1 MTLVGATVRRIDLG
15 AGSWLDLAKGWL
27 GEPDDFFDE
36 VAVNTPWRMS
46 RIFRYEKWVDEP
58 RLGAGARDTP
68 GHAGEVLAEARRRL
82 MRHYGVTLSGGGMAY
97 YRDGRD
103 GMAFHRDR
111 DLRYLDDT
119 IVAILTL
126 GGPRPFALRPFRYG
140 FAGRESEGGR
150 EAEGYVVEPGPG
162 DLLVMGGRRQAD
174 WQHSVP
180 KQYKLAVPGRI
191 SVQWRWTSRTGRPVV
206 GASYRTPRTYSS

>member
-1 MTLVGATVRRIDLG
+1 MQAATEAFRRVDLG
-15 AGSWLDLAKGWL
+15 AGSWVDLAKGWL
-27 GEPDDFFDE
+27 PDAGAVLDE
-36 VAVNTPWRMS
+36 VLSGTPWRMG

-58 RLGAGARDTP
+58 RLGAGARVVP
-68 GHAGEVLAEARRRL
+68 GRAGEALADARRRL
-82 MRHYGVTLSGGGMAY
+82 VRQYGVQLSGGGMAY

-126 GGPRPFALRPFRYG
+126 GGPRPFALRPFREVFAEADRQNGDRGG
-140 FAGRESEGGR
+140 FI
-150 EAEGYVVEPGPG
+150 VEPGPG
-162 DLLVMGGRRQAD
+162 DLLVMGGRCQAD

-180 KQYKLAVPGRI
+180 RQYKLGVPARV

-206 GASYRTPRTYSS
+206 GASYRAPRTYRS

>member
-1 MTLVGATVRRIDLG
+1 MTVFTQTVKRVDLG
-15 AGSWLDLAKGWL
+15 GGSWVDLGKGWL
-27 GEPDDFFDE
+27 PDGDRLFE
-36 VAVNTPWRMS
+36 QVVANAPWRMG
-46 RIFRYEKWVDEP
+46 RVFRYEKWVDEP
-58 RLGAGARDTP
+58 RLGAGARDIP
-68 GHAGEVLAEARRRL
+68 GPAGEALAEARRRL

-126 GGPRPFALRPFRYG
+126 GGPRPFALRPFRDG
-140 FAGRESEGGR
+140 FAGGESEGH
-150 EAEGYVVEPGPG
+150 VVEPGPG
-162 DLLVMGGRRQAD
+162 DLLVMGGRCQAD

-180 KQYKLAVPGRI
+180 KQYKLGVPGRI

-206 GASYRTPRTYSS
+206 GASYRAPRTYRT

>member
-1 MTLVGATVRRIDLG
+1 MQVTTQTLKRVDLG
-15 AGSWLDLAKGWL
+15 GGSWVDLGKGWL
-27 GEPDDFFDE
+27 PDAGAVFQE
-36 VAVNTPWRMS
+36 VLSRTPWRMS

-58 RLGAGARDTP
+58 RLGAGARDVP
-68 GHAGEVLAEARRRL
+68 GAAGEALAEARRAL
-82 MRHYGVTLSGGGMAY
+82 SRHYGVPLSGGGMAY

-126 GGPRPFALRPFRYG
+126 GGPRPFALRPFRNG
-140 FAGRESEGGR
+140 FAVEDGDGLT
-150 EAEGYVVEPGPG
+150 VEPGCG
-162 DLLVMGGRRQAD
+162 DLLVMGGRCQAD

-180 KQYKLAVPGRI
+180 RQYSLGVAPRI
-191 SVQWRWTSRTGRPVV
+191 SVQWRWTSRSGRPVV
-206 GASYRTPRTYSS
+206 GASYRAPRTYRS

>member
-1 MTLVGATVRRIDLG
+1 MTVVGASVSRTDLG

-36 VAVNTPWRMS
+36 VAGNTPWRMS

-58 RLGAGARDTP
+58 RLGAAARQVA
-68 GHAGEVLAEARRRL
+68 GRAGEVLAEARRRL
-82 MRHYGVTLSGGGMAY
+82 MRHYGVTLGGGGMAY

-111 DLRYLDDT
+111 DLRYLEDT

-126 GGPRPFALRPFRYG
+126 GGPRPFALRPFRDG
-140 FAGRESEGGR
+140 FAAEES
-150 EAEGYVVEPGPG
+150 EGYVVEPGPG
-162 DLLVMGGRRQAD
+162 DLLVMGGRCQAD

-206 GASYRTPRTYSS
+206 GASYSAPRTYRS